1 MITKKLYSKSSED
14 IFRNPFDPIN
24 YASRNLYTFNFKD
37 TDIPLISLIESIKP
51 ITILDYGCGQ
61 GNAVKQ
67 YSALYPH
74 IDIQGYDPFYSE
86 YEKYPESQYDLIVSY
101 NAINNIEDEYF
112 DEAIEDLQRMC
123 NKILLV
129 SLIIESHRT
138 YEWYKEKFRNF
149 KMVYEK
155 VTTLTPPSKVGYY
168 VLGTREDTVSQ
179 YQFLSVIKPSV

>member
-24 YASRNLYTFNFKD
+24 YDSRNLYTFNFGD
-37 TDIPLISLIESIKP
+37 TVVHLISLIESIKP
-51 ITILDYGCGQ
+51 NTMLDYGCGQ
-61 GNAVKQ
+61 GNAVKH

-74 IDIQGYDPFYSE
+74 IDIQGYDPFYPE

-112 DEAIEDLQRMC
+112 DEAIDDLQSMC
-123 NKILLV
+123 RKVLLV

-138 YEWYKEKFRNF
+138 QEWYKEKFRNF
-149 KMVYEK
+149 KMVHENFSTFFSDSNNHVSGGRK
-155 VTTLTPPSKVGYY
+155 CNVT
-168 VLGTREDTVSQ
+168 E